1 MLCLGAFNGDQAGLP
16 VMGCAVSSCI
26 RQGDGLIEC
35 LNVGGVRRAIHGGA
49 RTLGVVGLVHSYIL
63 VSPCRN
69 VLWVLRCTEAVSCVR
84 CSFFIRLSVAISKGG
99 GKSDSESESWTN
111 GVSGPLW
118 SSSCGVL
125 GVGEVHGL
133 RLESDVLRGAVA
145 PLLSIFVVIADVF
158 M

>member
-1 MLCLGAFNGDQAGLP
+1 MCLGAFNGDQAGLP

-49 RTLGVVGLVHSYIL
+49 RTLGVVRLVHSYIL

-99 GKSDSESESWTN
+99 ANPIQNPSLALMVCRDHCGRVPAVCWVWARCMGCGWSLTFYVEQLRRYCRYSW
-111 GVSGPLW
+111 S
-118 SSSCGVL
+118 
-125 GVGEVHGL
+125 
-133 RLESDVLRGAVA
+133 
-145 PLLSIFVVIADVF
+145 
-158 M
+158 